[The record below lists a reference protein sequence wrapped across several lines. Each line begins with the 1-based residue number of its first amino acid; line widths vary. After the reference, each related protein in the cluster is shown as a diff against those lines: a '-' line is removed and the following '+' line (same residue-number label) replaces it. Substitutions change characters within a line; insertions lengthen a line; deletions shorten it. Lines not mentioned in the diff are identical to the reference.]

1 MLSSWVKS
9 LTRVWLALELEVKME
24 VLEFGQP
31 WVMRVPLRMGRLRE
45 AFWPSGLF
53 SPAAFF
59 QLCFSKSN
67 IISGKKYHSQDTLTL
82 YFILR
87 ILPQFQAEDDL
98 CQADQLG
105 DFMKAVVIV

>member
-67 IISGKKYHSQDTLTL
+67 IISRKNIIPKIH
-82 YFILR
+82 
-87 ILPQFQAEDDL
+87 
-98 CQADQLG
+98 
-105 DFMKAVVIV
+105 